1 MLKFISVTLM
11 SQLRNG
17 GSRTHTQIHSHA
29 RSNTMLLLVAVF
41 GSHFKL
47 SWMELPNIPLG
58 TGPSNCQQLV
68 TSLVLSLYHFVFHEF
83 WPLPLIF
90 FKKINLFIYL
100 FMAALGLRGCAQAF
114 SSRGE
119 RRLLFVAVASL
130 VVEHGLQARGLQ

>member
-90 FKKINLFIYL
+90 LKKINLFIYL
-100 FMAALGLRGCAQAF
+100 WLHWV
-114 SSRGE
+114 
-119 RRLLFVAVASL
+119 FVAAHRLSL
-130 VVEHGLQARGLQ
+130 VVASGGSSLLRCAGFSSCGMRAQ